1 MSLKEVM
8 ILDIKDRVTYVLTL
22 LGNLCPDICEL
33 IANG

>member
-22 LGNLCPDICEL
+22 VGTYVLTFVS
-33 IANG
+33 